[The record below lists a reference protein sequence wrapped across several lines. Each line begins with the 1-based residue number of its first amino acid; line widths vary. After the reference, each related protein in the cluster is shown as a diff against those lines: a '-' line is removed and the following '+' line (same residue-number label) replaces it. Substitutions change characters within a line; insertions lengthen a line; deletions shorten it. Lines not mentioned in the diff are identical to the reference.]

1 MEDKQIMVQRLD
13 VIDFL
18 KGFSIFTIVVMH
30 LLQYRLGIDILDK
43 ALSFGG
49 AGVHVFL
56 LCSGF
61 GLYLSHLKNN
71 MPYPLFL
78 RRRFFKVYVPYIIV
92 VLISLLIPFYWTSQD
107 KAMCLFSHVF
117 LFKMFFE
124 QYESSL
130 GIQMWFV
137 STIIQ
142 FYLCWPLIARL
153 FEKLYDRSI
162 KLPIVAGCVIS
173 LIWTMIVIFLDKS
186 ELRIW
191 NSFFLQYI
199 WEFMLGMF
207 LAKKYAENNNK
218 LVIPSLP
225 KLSIVAVVCLGMTAF
240 AGIKGGY
247 LKLLNDAPSLFSYL
261 SIALIL
267 YKLKFVNGIFKFTNQ
282 FSYEW
287 YLVHILIFS
296 CTAHFM
302 SLWNLDNNIFL
313 VLICEFIFSYL
324 GGYLYSL
331 FFKKMRLK

>member
-1 MEDKQIMVQRLD
+1 MEDKQILVQRLV

-30 LLQYRLGIDILDK
+30 LLQYKLGIGLLDM

-61 GLYLSHLKNN
+61 GLYLSHLKNK
-71 MPYPLFL
+71 MSYPFFL
-78 RRRFFKVYVPYIIV
+78 RRRFFKVYLPYIIV
-92 VLISLLIPFYWTSQD
+92 VLISLLVPFYWTSHD
-107 KAMCLFSHVF
+107 KVMCLFSHVF
-117 LFKMFFE
+117 LFKMFSE

-153 FEKLYDRSI
+153 FEKLYDRSM
-162 KLPIVAGCVIS
+162 KLPIIVGCFIS
-173 LIWTMIVIFLDKS
+173 LIWTMIVIFFDKS

-207 LAKKYAENNNK
+207 LAKKYVENNNK
-218 LVIPSLP
+218 LFIPSLS
-225 KLSIVAVVCLGMTAF
+225 KLTIVAVVCLGMTAF
-240 AGIKGGY
+240 AGIKGGNF
-247 LKLLNDAPSLFSYL
+247 KMFNDAPSLFAYL

-267 YKLKFVNGIFKFTNQ
+267 YKLNFANEVFKFTNQ

-296 CTAHFM
+296 CTAHLM
-302 SLWNLDNNIFL
+302 SLLNLDNNIFL
-313 VLICEFIFSYL
+313 VLICEFIFSYF
-324 GGYLYSL
+324 GGYLYYL
-331 FFKKMRLK
+331 LLKKMSLK